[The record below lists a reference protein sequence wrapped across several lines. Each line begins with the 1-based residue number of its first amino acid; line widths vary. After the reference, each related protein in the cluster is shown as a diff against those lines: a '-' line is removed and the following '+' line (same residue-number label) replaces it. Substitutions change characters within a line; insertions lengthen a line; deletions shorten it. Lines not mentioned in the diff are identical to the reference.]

1 MAYFSEESWLE
12 WFDRLSD
19 DNYVIIDDFLPPHLY
34 QQIRAFF
41 LEHLQIKDFS
51 KAGIG
56 SAGNRIVQSSI
67 RGDYV
72 YWLDRARDGL
82 LSPFFTLTDELIGQL
97 NRFCYLSLS
106 GSEFHLAHYP
116 AGTYYHRHLDQ
127 FKERNNRMISVIIY
141 LNEHWKEEDAG
152 QLKIFNEEKEDLLVE
167 PLANRCV
174 MFRSNLI
181 EHEVLL
187 THASRYSLT
196 GWLLYQP
203 STLAPFLG

>member
-1 MAYFSEESWLE
+1 MAYYSEESWLE
-12 WFDRLSD
+12 WFDRLSED
-19 DNYVIIDDFLPPHLY
+19 DYVLIDNFLSPDLY
-34 QQIRAFF
+34 KTIRSFF
-41 LEHLQIKDFS
+41 LDHLQMEDFS

-56 SAGNRIVQSSI
+56 SSGNRIIQSSI

-72 YWLDRARDGL
+72 YWLDRLRDTEL
-82 LSPFFTLTDELIGQL
+82 TSFFELADELIYNL

-116 AGTYYHRHLDQ
+116 AGTFYHRHLDQ

-141 LNEHWKEEDAG
+141 LNEQWKEEDAG
-152 QLKIFNEEKEDLLVE
+152 QLKIFGEKDVLINPV
-167 PLANRCV
+167 ANRCV
-174 MFRSNLI
+174 LFRSNLV

-203 STLAPFLG
+203 PGLATLLS